1 MSIIQYTKSLP
12 VVAEPDVL
20 VCGTG
25 LAGIGAAVGAA
36 RNGAS
41 VMAVDRMGFAGG
53 FFTNIIGSAFD
64 GFVYEETGK
73 PVVGGLVFEMLERM
87 GVVEP
92 GQARHLSYNVNGDF
106 TEVEKHPDRV
116 IPRTDP
122 ELFKKAADD
131 VLVESGVNPLFH
143 TQVSDVIVKGNR
155 VDSVVVSNKDGLVA
169 ITTPVRYRCH
179 G

>member
-64 GFVYEETGK
+64 GFVYEGTGK
-73 PVVGGLVFEMLERM
+73 PVVVDLSLRCSNEWVWLS
-87 GVVEP
+87 P
-92 GQARHLSYNVNGDF
+92 GRLDIS
-106 TEVEKHPDRV
+106 
-116 IPRTDP
+116 
-122 ELFKKAADD
+122 
-131 VLVESGVNPLFH
+131 H
-143 TQVSDVIVKGNR
+143 T
-155 VDSVVVSNKDGLVA
+155 
-169 ITTPVRYRCH
+169 T
-179 G
+179 